1 MITDAKKQTRHRTE
15 VLRLAGIL
23 ILLSHAVNTVSILFC
38 NLTLHR
44 DRSTDSS
51 KEPLRLKLLT
61 EPHQHRR

>member
-44 DRSTDSS
+44 DHSQVHKRTIIPEVAD
-51 KEPLRLKLLT
+51 
-61 EPHQHRR
+61 